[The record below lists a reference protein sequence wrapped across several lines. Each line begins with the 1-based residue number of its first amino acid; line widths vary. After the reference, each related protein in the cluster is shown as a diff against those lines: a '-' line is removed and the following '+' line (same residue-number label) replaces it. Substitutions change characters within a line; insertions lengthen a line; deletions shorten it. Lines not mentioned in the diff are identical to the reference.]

1 VSPGFTTSGGYA
13 LELGG
18 SEISALRLSSSRGRL
33 KLRDYFTSELPD
45 GLVVDGE
52 ITDVDL
58 LARELKLFVKQHG
71 LRGRAVQL
79 GVSNQKV
86 VVRNIDL
93 PEMTIEELRG
103 ALEYQAQDYI
113 PIPIEE
119 AVVDFQVL
127 GARVS
132 ADGSKRQEVQE
143 VLLVAAQKQMISN
156 FIDCL
161 KQAGL
166 KVLGIDIYGLALVRA
181 LLPETYTALGA
192 DESKSCRGIAD
203 VSTSVCT
210 LAVAE
215 GSILRFSRVIN
226 FSSDRFARVLSEQRG
241 LPLTDATLLVEHVG
255 LEGPL
260 PPVADV
266 FSPEVVSDTQ
276 QLLSQLAAEL
286 SGEIRRSFD
295 YYQSQEHGTPVA
307 ELILS
312 GRGALIPNLDAHLHR
327 ALGIPVQIANPLQLV
342 AQNASKVS
350 DAELARLA
358 PKLSVLVGLALPE
371 AD

>member
-1 VSPGFTTSGGYA
+1 MSPGFTTSGAYA
-13 LELGG
+13 LEIGG
-18 SEISALRLSSSRGRL
+18 SEVSALRLGGSRGRL
-33 KLRDYFTSELPD
+33 KLREYFTSELPE

-86 VVRNIDL
+86 IVRNIDL
-93 PEMTIEELRG
+93 PEMTAEELRG

-127 GARVS
+127 GSRES
-132 ADGSKRQEVQE
+132 ADGGKRQE
-143 VLLVAAQKQMISN
+143 VLLVAAQKQMITN
-156 FIDCL
+156 FLDCL

-166 KVLGIDIYGLALVRA
+166 RVLGIDIYGLALVRA
-181 LLPETYTALGA
+181 LLPEAYTALGG
-192 DESKSCRGIAD
+192 DESRSCRGIAD

-215 GSILRFSRVIN
+215 GSVLRFSRVIN

-241 LPLTDATLLVEHVG
+241 LPLSDATLLVENVG

-260 PPVADV
+260 SPVADV
-266 FSPEVVSDTQ
+266 YSPEVVTETR

-295 YYQSQEHGTPVA
+295 YYQSQEHGTPVV
-307 ELILS
+307 ELLLS

-327 ALGIPVQIANPLQLV
+327 ALGIPVQIANPLHLV
-342 AQNASKVS
+342 AQNSSKVS
-350 DAELARLA
+350 DAELGRLA